1 MTTPSGQR
9 DEHRPG
15 VKRGA
20 FPVQQ
25 SELDRADP
33 FVPGPTSADS
43 AADDLTT
50 PDTEGATT
58 PDTPHDVPKP

>member
-15 VKRGA
+15 VRRGA
-20 FPVQQ
+20 FPVRQ
-25 SELDRADP
+25 SELDGADP
-33 FVPGPTSADS
+33 FVPGPTGADG
-43 AADDLTT
+43 AADDPTT

-58 PDTPHDVPKP
+58 ASTEHDVRTP

>member
-1 MTTPSGQR
+1 MTTSSGQR

-20 FPVQQ
+20 FPVRQ
-25 SELDRADP
+25 SELDGADP
-33 FVPGPTSADS
+33 FVPGPTSADG
-43 AADDLTT
+43 AADDSTT

-58 PDTPHDVPKP
+58 AGPEHGVPTP